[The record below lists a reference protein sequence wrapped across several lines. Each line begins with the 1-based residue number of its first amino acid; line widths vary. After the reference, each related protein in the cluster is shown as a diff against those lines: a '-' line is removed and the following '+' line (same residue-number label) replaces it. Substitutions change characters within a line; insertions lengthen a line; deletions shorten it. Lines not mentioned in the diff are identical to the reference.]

1 MRPNQATHT
10 SIKYL
15 LLLVRYARAA
25 ARAAI
30 QYMLA
35 LSEETFLVSKIA
47 SALDMKVRLIGFFFI
62 SGWKTYCTG
71 CLKVF
76 LCAEYCRQSN
86 SLNGFIVA
94 NLTIVPSREIVHT

>member
-1 MRPNQATHT
+1 MSPNQATHT

-47 SALDMKVRLIGFFFI
+47 SALDMKVRLIGFFFYI
-62 SGWKTYCTG
+62 WLEDILYRMSQS
-71 CLKVF
+71 LS
-76 LCAEYCRQSN
+76 LC
-86 SLNGFIVA
+86 
-94 NLTIVPSREIVHT
+94 

>member
-1 MRPNQATHT
+1 MSPNQATHT

-47 SALDMKVRLIGFFFI
+47 SALDMKVRLIGVFFYI
-62 SGWKTYCTG
+62 WLEDILYRMSQS
-71 CLKVF
+71 LS
-76 LCAEYCRQSN
+76 LC
-86 SLNGFIVA
+86 
-94 NLTIVPSREIVHT
+94 

>member
-1 MRPNQATHT
+1 MSPNQATRT

-47 SALDMKVRLIGFFFI
+47 SALDMKVRLIGFFFYI
-62 SGWKTYCTG
+62 WLEDILYRMSQS
-71 CLKVF
+71 LS
-76 LCAEYCRQSN
+76 LC
-86 SLNGFIVA
+86 
-94 NLTIVPSREIVHT
+94 

>member
-35 LSEETFLVSKIA
+35 LSVETFLVSKIA
-47 SALDMKVRLIGFFFI
+47 SALDMKVRLIGFFFYI
-62 SGWKTYCTG
+62 WLEDILYRMSQS
-71 CLKVF
+71 LS
-76 LCAEYCRQSN
+76 LC
-86 SLNGFIVA
+86 
-94 NLTIVPSREIVHT
+94 